1 MTKIKLAAAC
11 LLLWIPAGCMQ
22 TLVQAPQPSLAG
34 TPQEV
39 QSTAYLGGQVQ
50 RPGFVSA
57 ARCQHGE
64 QLARVL
70 VRRNFWQGFL
80 GWITLGMVTPTTV
93 EYTCANAG
101 EPPLGGGGS
110 R

>member
-1 MTKIKLAAAC
+1 MKLVAAC
-11 LLLWIPAGCMQ
+11 ALLWTTAGCMQ
-22 TLVQAPQPSLAG
+22 TMVQAPQPSLAG
-34 TPQEV
+34 TPQVV
-39 QSTAYLGGQVQ
+39 QANAYLGGQVQ

-80 GWITLGMVTPTTV
+80 GWITLGMVTPATV